1 MAQKVGEEG
10 VEVALAAA
18 TQDDDRLVG
27 ESADLL
33 FHLTLLL
40 KSRGLSLT
48 RVIGELER
56 RHRSKP

>member
-10 VEVALAAA
+10 VEVALAAV
-18 TQDDDRLVG
+18 TRDDKELIG

-40 KSRGLSLT
+40 KSRNLKLAQ
-48 RVIGELER
+48 VVDELAK
-56 RHRSKP
+56 RHAAKV